1 MAEEKQLNTIL
12 SDVADKV
19 GVRDSEGDFDNDLL
33 GYINAAIATL
43 FQNGVGSLIV
53 ADKDTT
59 WGEFQNPD
67 QNNDYFALA
76 RNYVYLSTKILFDPP
91 PPSNVQYVKGALDEA
106 LWRAR
111 EGYKEDRDET

>member
-1 MAEEKQLNTIL
+1 MVEEKQIDIIL

-19 GVRDSEGDFDNDLL
+19 GVRDSEGDFNNDLL

-53 ADKDTT
+53 ADNTTT
-59 WGEFQNPD
+59 WDEFKNPN

-76 RNYVYLSTKILFDPP
+76 KNYVYLSTKILFDPP

-106 LWRAR
+106 LWRVR
-111 EGYKEDRDET
+111 EGYKEDSDEL

>member
-1 MAEEKQLNTIL
+1 MAEETQINTIL

-43 FQNGVGSLIV
+43 FQNGVGNLV
-53 ADKDTT
+53 VVDKDTT

-67 QNNDYFALA
+67 QNNNYFALA

>member
-43 FQNGVGSLIV
+43 FQNGVGNLIV
-53 ADKDTT
+53 VDKDTT

-111 EGYKEDRDET
+111 EGYKEDRDEL